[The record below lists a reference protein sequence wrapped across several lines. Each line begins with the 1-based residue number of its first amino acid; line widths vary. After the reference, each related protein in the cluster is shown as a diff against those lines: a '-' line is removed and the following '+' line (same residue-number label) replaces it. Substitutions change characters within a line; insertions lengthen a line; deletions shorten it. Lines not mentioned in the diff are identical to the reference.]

1 MRSNYIR
8 THHLISVVLSLLLLC
23 LAACDESQPLV
34 IPRGTDAGSQ
44 VDMQASQADAL
55 VEVDSGSIDM
65 GLDATSDVDAM
76 IALPEGCI
84 VGESATSLSKPDAA
98 HVQVLFTGY
107 QSLII
112 WADENGVHRC
122 DIDQEGRFVGDH
134 QLIAPPVEGEIAFV
148 QTARVG
154 AYAYVSISYPGV
166 PIVILRIDREGIEP
180 LPLAIDDL
188 VLSGPALL
196 SAVDGA
202 LVVFGQTG
210 SGSIGWA
217 MIENSWTPPV
227 FTQTSGFE
235 GLFPDD
241 VVAVPSG
248 VFLRFG
254 ASGQCAFFDG
264 TQRNLVSSMPCSLG
278 NGGFVGNGESAR
290 VWQLKRVEAEL
301 YVSLESLFDQDAEL
315 VMGKLETEALLAWP
329 KTRGFQPVIAR
340 RIVSEPSGR
349 QGDLQLYLAGSDRL
363 LESLTTWQTS
373 FPFESARAVHLRE
386 TTVINGVCTDSEQ
399 SCETDDDC
407 FGGALCD
414 GRLGPYVADVISFGA
429 HNQPQ
434 LSAVG
439 MAERTLRSTATIFD
453 EQSNCIPVPEACD
466 GRDQDCDDRQDDG
479 VCCHV
484 SQGRNDLNLDWT
496 SGAPVE
502 EFMISDVGNESAYL
516 FVYRAFEGLVSRWR
530 GFTVTLNERDNGTH
544 FDTIGSCNYPGGNC
558 TEEWSNSEHYPF
570 AIDAGPGR
578 AFMAIGGTR
587 VLIAKTSTEAQAPW
601 AIYWIHAYRNHKPF
615 NESDGP
621 VVLPAECEEL
631 MVVEGLNR
639 ADGGESMVLVCP
651 DRIIR
656 AYPNPERSDITWR
669 FDGPELG
676 GLNTILWATKLRNG
690 SFGSHDRGFDLLVAF
705 ESDFGGVALRAF
717 RFVTDD
723 DGPPIPT
730 PLNILHPL
738 LENIDSEA
746 LREPIYLNRD
756 SDGPLIR
763 ITDGVDV
770 EYASSI
776 EGADQVTVRWQPVQ
790 VGSRPNRVVY
800 SQLEQQLVFFGEPL
814 ETGETPVYVS
824 STAESEGR
832 TGLWA
837 LEQTFS
843 MPSSTIFSETSQA
856 FYYYNVVQISEDA
869 DGGDRNFDLRLVNLQ
884 CLAP

>member
-1 MRSNYIR
+1 MRSANHRSYDPR
-8 THHLISVVLSLLLLC
+8 CTGFLVLFLLF
-23 LAACDESQPLV
+23 AACDSPEPVVVSV
-34 IPRGTDAGSQ
+34 A
-44 VDMQASQADAL
+44 AD
-55 VEVDSGSIDM
+55 VGIEVDVEIP
-65 GLDATSDVDAM
+65 TSDSAVVIDAQLLDMNVDTDLESDAM
-76 IALPEGCI
+76 LPAPQGCRI
-84 VGESATSLSKPDAA
+84 EMSDTVLSKPDTGN
-98 HVQVLFTGY
+98 VQVLFTGY
-107 QSLII
+107 QSLVV
-112 WADENGVHRC
+112 WADEDGVHRC
-122 DIDQEGRFVGDH
+122 DIDQEGRFVGEH
-134 QLIAPPVEGEIAFV
+134 QLIASPVQGEIATV

-154 AYAYVSISYPGV
+154 SFAYVAVSYGEA
-166 PIVILRIDREGIEP
+166 PIVVLRVDRAQIEP
-180 LPLAIDDL
+180 
-188 VLSGPALL
+188 VLMQMGDVALTGSALL
-196 SAVDGA
+196 SSVDGA
-202 LVVFGQTG
+202 LVVFGQTAT
-210 SGSIGWA
+210 GSIGWA
-217 MIENSWTPPV
+217 VMENSWTPPV
-227 FTQTSGFE
+227 LTETSGFE
-235 GLFPDD
+235 GLLPDD

-248 VFLRFG
+248 IFLRFG
-254 ASGQCAFFDG
+254 DSGQCAFFDG

-290 VWQLKRVEAEL
+290 IWQLKRVESEL

-340 RIVSEPSGR
+340 RIVSEPSSR

-363 LESLTTWQTS
+363 LESLSTWKSS
-373 FPFESARAVHLRE
+373 FPFDEARAVHIRE
-386 TTVINGVCTDSEQ
+386 AAFVDGVCTDSELA
-399 SCETDDDC
+399 CGADEDC
-407 FGGALCD
+407 FGGALCE
-414 GRLGPYVADVISFGA
+414 GRLGPYVADLISFGA

-434 LSAVG
+434 LSAIG

-453 EQSNCIPVPEACD
+453 EQVNCIPVPEACD
-466 GRDQDCDDRQDDG
+466 GRDQDCDNAQDDG

-502 EFMISDVGNESAYL
+502 EFMLSDVGNESAYL
-516 FVYRAFEGLVSRWR
+516 LAYRAFEGLVSRWR
-530 GFTVTLNERDNGTH
+530 GFTITLNERDNGTH

-587 VLIAKTSTEAQAPW
+587 VLIAKTSMEAQAPW
-601 AIYWIHAYRNHKPF
+601 GIYWIHAYRNHKPS
-615 NESDGP
+615 NEQDGP
-621 VVLPAECEEL
+621 VTLPAECEAL
-631 MVVEGLNR
+631 MVIEGLNR
-639 ADGGESMVLVCP
+639 ADGGESMILVCP

-656 AYPNPERSDITWR
+656 AYPNPERTDITWR

-676 GLNTILWATKLRNG
+676 GLNSIIWATKLRNG

-730 PLNILHPL
+730 PLNVLHPL
-738 LENIDSEA
+738 LENIESEA
-746 LREPIYLNRD
+746 LRHPIYLNRD

-763 ITDGVDV
+763 ITNGVDV

-776 EGADQVTVRWQPVQ
+776 EGADQETVRWQPVQ

-800 SQLEQQLVFFGEPL
+800 SQLRQQLVFFGEPL
-814 ETGETPVYVS
+814 PTGETPVYVS
-824 STAESEGR
+824 STAQSEGR

-843 MPSSTIFSETSQA
+843 LPNNSLFSETSQA
-856 FYYYNVVQISEDA
+856 FYDYNVFEITEDVE
-869 DGGDRNFDLRLVNLQ
+869 GGNRNFDLRLVNLQ